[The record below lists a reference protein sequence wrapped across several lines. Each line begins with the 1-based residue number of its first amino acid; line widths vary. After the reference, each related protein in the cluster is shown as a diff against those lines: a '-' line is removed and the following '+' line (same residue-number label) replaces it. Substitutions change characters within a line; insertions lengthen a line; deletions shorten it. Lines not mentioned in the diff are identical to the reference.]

1 MECIEIQDEDGSSR
15 HWTLEKYETVEE
27 VLEEAEPAIIT
38 TITPSSQRRAIS
50 MLKDEGCLLLRG
62 IHDASS
68 HDASRHDSSR
78 HDAYLLLY
86 LLFLLY

>member
-1 MECIEIQDEDGSSR
+1 
-15 HWTLEKYETVEE
+15 
-27 VLEEAEPAIIT
+27 
-38 TITPSSQRRAIS
+38 
-50 MLKDEGCLLLRG
+50 MLKDEDCLLLRG